1 MIRLGLLADLDAED
15 QRRLV
20 ARMRRRTFDAGEIL
34 FHEGDPADAVHFVME
49 GRIVAKRSSVDG
61 DRLAYAVAG
70 PGEAFGEL
78 GMLSPERRRTAT
90 VQALAPTVTLSLSFA
105 EFEVLRATHPSVER
119 LLVILLAARVQ
130 RLTEGLM
137 EALHVSAEARMARR
151 VLDLTESH
159 TTAATTAA
167 RPGGSVVVTQ
177 AELAELA
184 GVTRPTANRVL
195 RRFAKDGAVD
205 LSRGRIVV
213 RDPALL
219 RRSANLPP
227 TPG

>member
-20 ARMRRRTFDAGEIL
+20 ARMRRRSFDAGEIL
-34 FHEGDPADAVHFVME
+34 FHEGDPADAVHFVLE

-61 DRLAYAVAG
+61 DRLAYTVAG

-90 VQALAPTVTLSLSFA
+90 VQALAPTATLSLSFA

-151 VLDLTESH
+151 VLDLTESR
-159 TTAATTAA
+159 TAATTAGTTGASPAA

-184 GVTRPTANRVL
+184 
-195 RRFAKDGAVD
+195 
-205 LSRGRIVV
+205 
-213 RDPALL
+213 
-219 RRSANLPP
+219 
-227 TPG
+227 